1 MNMFLPT
8 HQHRRRRHYRH
19 HLAIHVNIY
28 FNFSV
33 LLNKFELHTEERR

>member
-1 MNMFLPT
+1 MNMFSPT
-8 HQHRRRRHYRH
+8 HQHRHRRHHRGIY
-19 HLAIHVNIY
+19 VNIY